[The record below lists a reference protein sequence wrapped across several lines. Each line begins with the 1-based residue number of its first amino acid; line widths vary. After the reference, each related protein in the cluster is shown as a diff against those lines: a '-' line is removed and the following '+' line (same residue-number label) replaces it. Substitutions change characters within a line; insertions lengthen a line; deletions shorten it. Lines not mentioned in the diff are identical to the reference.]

1 MLAFIFRLKGT
12 AGVFWMNA
20 AETWVDVYNRNS
32 EKNVLSSIVN
42 MVSGS
47 DKEPLA
53 AHFMSESGI
62 VDAFI
67 LLGESPQNTFKQ
79 YTDLTGVAPL
89 PPTAALAF
97 HQCRWN
103 YNDEKDVMTVSE
115 NFDVHD
121 IPMDTV
127 GFYFYFITPY
137 LFEQKSL
144 RI

>member
-1 MLAFIFRLKGT
+1 
-12 AGVFWMNA
+12 MNA
-20 AETWVDVYNRNS
+20 AETWVDIYNRNS

-42 MVSGS
+42 MVAGS
-47 DKEPLA
+47 DSEPLA
-53 AHFMSESGI
+53 AHFISESGI

-89 PPTAALAF
+89 PPNAALAF

-103 YNDEKDVMTVSE
+103 YNDEKDVTTVSE

-127 GFYFYFITPY
+127 KLRLYFYT
-137 LFEQKSL
+137 
-144 RI
+144 